1 MIKSEEL
8 DPITATTPATAITFS
23 ATGTINLKVNRP
35 LLIKESK
42 FRKLFKLKQNHEEK
56 S

>member
-23 ATGTINLKVNRP
+23 GTINLKVNRP
-35 LLIKESK
+35 LLIKGST
-42 FRKLFKLKQNHEEK
+42 FRKLFKLKKNHEEK